1 MKLELPDYYFRTRE
15 NGAQV
20 FRVSTDN
27 PQQRIEMNPIAA
39 INIRNGEIR
48 PHADHLLTGEDNKA
62 IAQWIETRQQELQG
76 REIDDI
82 RRTIDHLNHMAHW
95 ANSKA
100 APEVLDKVTDEI
112 LLAMHDLR
120 QVLVHKRA
128 ERVRKATK

>member
-95 ANSKA
+95 VNSKA

>member
-95 ANSKA
+95 VNSKA

-120 QVLVHKRA
+120 QVLVHNRA

>member
-48 PHADHLLTGEDNKA
+48 PHADHLLTGEDNQAMTWSTLKRPA
-62 IAQWIETRQQELQG
+62 ACHQNRMWQQ
-76 REIDDI
+76 
-82 RRTIDHLNHMAHW
+82 
-95 ANSKA
+95 
-100 APEVLDKVTDEI
+100 
-112 LLAMHDLR
+112 
-120 QVLVHKRA
+120 
-128 ERVRKATK
+128 